1 MKRKEVE
8 KSIHR
13 HIRIT
18 DMEMLDMIDQIME
31 YPEFN
36 SFNKVI
42 NEALWIALPKILD
55 RLEGREEITLGD
67 AEPYNV
73 PQPQATEEEFYAVV
87 VQLLKEI
94 VMNVVINKSLLSSI
108 FHDLKQVN
116 KVLDID
122 TELYENGLMSDTPDY
137 LVDFETEMI
146 KKMRQ

>member
-42 NEALWIALPKILD
+42 NEALWIALPQILD
-55 RLEGREEITLGD
+55 KLEGREEITLGES
-67 AEPYNV
+67 EPHNV
-73 PQPQATEEEFYAVV
+73 PQSQATEEEFYGVV

>member
-67 AEPYNV
+67 AEPHNV
-73 PQPQATEEEFYAVV
+73 PQSQATEEEFYGVV

-94 VMNVVINKSLLSSI
+94 VMNVVINKSILSSI

-116 KVLDID
+116 RVLDID
-122 TELYENGLMSDTPDY
+122 NELYENGLMSDTPDY